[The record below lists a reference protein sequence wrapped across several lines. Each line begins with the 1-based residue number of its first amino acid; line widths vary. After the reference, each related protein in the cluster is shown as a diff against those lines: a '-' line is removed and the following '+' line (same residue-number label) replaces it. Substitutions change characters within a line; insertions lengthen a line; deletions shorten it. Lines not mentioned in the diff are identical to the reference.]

1 MEVYNTRNQCPC
13 TLLRPLGSSSI
24 KDDASIALRRPPYH
38 ILLWLGKLVKKIT
51 RMDER
56 NLDGLTC
63 SQNDDG
69 PIVYSF
75 LTEDREDT
83 PPFTVRRCF
92 NTSGQLR

>member
-1 MEVYNTRNQCPC
+1 MGGVKWKFKNTRNQ
-13 TLLRPLGSSSI
+13 
-24 KDDASIALRRPPYH
+24 KNQFQ
-38 ILLWLGKLVKKIT
+38 VKKIT

-75 LTEDREDT
+75 WTEDREDT